1 MLRLLVPILAL
12 AGLIAITVLS
22 DKPSP
27 PADFVFINRGDVT
40 TLDLQRMSWMQDLR
54 IAQVLFE
61 GLVRHD
67 VFTTGYEIG
76 PGMAERWEVSPY
88 GREYTFHIREDAK
101 WSNGEPV
108 TAHDF
113 VYSWRRALLPD
124 TASDYT
130 GLFQTIDG
138 SIAFYDWRVKA
149 LENFRPSD
157 DADALWRE
165 TEKRF
170 NEMVALKAV
179 SDRTL
184 WLRLEQPTPY
194 FLDLCAFGVFYP
206 VYPPLVRQ
214 YETINPR
221 TGRLEAEHGWT
232 KPPRLISNGPF
243 KLTVWRFKR
252 DMRLEKNEHYWNKDA
267 VAIDSIHIP
276 SVNDGSAA
284 VLAFTTGGVDWV
296 SDVTPP
302 YKADMLA
309 RKREFYDEH
318 RDEYER
324 LKGMGLDQFEI
335 DRRLPPDPRK
345 NIHAI
350 PAFGTYWWNFFCAP
364 RLSDGRPNPF
374 ADARVRRAFA
384 MVIDKRAIVEDVRRT
399 GEPVARTIIPPDS
412 IGGYRTPRGLDCI
425 SDFRTPAE
433 RQAWVA
439 KARALLAEA
448 GYPDPAR
455 FPTVELL
462 FNKDAGHDLIA
473 QAIARNWVEHLG
485 VPVTL
490 AQKEVKVFR
499 DDLKEGRFMT
509 SRAGWYGDY
518 GDPTTFLDLSRS
530 DDGNNDRKYSNAHYD
545 ALLDRAKA
553 ESDPVARMEILH
565 ECERIIMEEEIPMV
579 PIFHYVTLYLFDA
592 NKFTGLNPH
601 PRSDQHLHHI
611 DIFGDGKGTDEPKA
625 MRTTILAPST
635 N

>member
-1 MLRLLVPILAL
+1 MVRVMLPVFLLLAVV
-12 AGLIAITVLS
+12 AIAVVS
-22 DKPSP
+22 DRPQP

-54 IAQVLFE
+54 AAQVLFE

-67 VFTTGYEIG
+67 VFTTGYEIK
-76 PGMAERWEVSPY
+76 PAMAERWEVSPD
-88 GREYTFHIREDAK
+88 GLEYTFYLRENAK

-108 TAHDF
+108 TAGDF

-138 SIAFYDWRVKA
+138 SIAFYEWRVKA
-149 LENFRPSD
+149 LEDFRPSQ
-157 DADALWRE
+157 DAMALWRE
-165 TEKRF
+165 TERKF
-170 NEMVALKAV
+170 DEMVRLKALD
-179 SDRTL
+179 DRTL
-184 WLRLEQPTPY
+184 WVRLEQPTPY

-221 TGRLEAEHGWT
+221 TGRLEAQHGWT
-232 KPPRLISNGPF
+232 KPPRLVSNGPF

-252 DMRLEKNEHYWNKDA
+252 DMRMEKNEHYWNKDA
-267 VAIDSIHIP
+267 IAIDSILSP
-276 SVNDGSAA
+276 SVSDGNAA
-284 VLAFTTGGVDWV
+284 VLAFTTGTVDWV

-309 RKREFYDEH
+309 RKMQFYEEH
-318 RDEYER
+318 REEYER
-324 LKGMGLDQFEI
+324 LKAMGLDQFEI

-350 PAFGTYWWNFFCAP
+350 PAFGTYWWNFMCTPHLA
-364 RLSDGRPNPF
+364 DGRPNPF

-384 MVIDKRAIVEDVRRT
+384 MVIDKRAIVDEVRRI
-399 GEPVARTIIPPDS
+399 GEPVATTIIPPGS
-412 IGGYRTPRGLDCI
+412 IGGYQSPAGLKCI
-425 SDFRTPAE
+425 SDFRTSEERAE
-433 RQAWVA
+433 WISQA
-439 KARALLAEA
+439 RRLLAEA
-448 GYPDPAR
+448 GWPNPAE

-473 QAIARNWVEHLG
+473 QAIGRNWEEFLG
-485 VPVTL
+485 VSVTL

-530 DDGNNDRKYSNAHYD
+530 TDGNNDRKYRNPHYD
-545 ALLDRAKA
+545 ALLDQAKI
-553 ESDPVARMEILH
+553 ELDPVRRMEILQ
-565 ECERIIMEEEIPMV
+565 ECERIIMEEDLPMV

-601 PRSDQHLHHI
+601 PRADQHLHHI
-611 DIFGDGKGTDEPKA
+611 DIFGDGKGTDEPKV
-625 MRTTILAPST
+625 MRQTPLGAPPG
-635 N
+635 